1 MSADCAL
8 LHASGQVSS
17 DAVSADRLLVGCVE
31 DDPILSV
38 LLVDLL
44 SQAGYDVVASDGS
57 SRDGLMQGEPPIV
70 LLDLGL
76 PPMPHVPDV
85 GLALLT
91 RLLECS
97 WAPKVIVLTGQH
109 DQATAFEALSR
120 GAFDFL
126 AKPAGA
132 EAILSAVRRA
142 ELFYRQRQHQRQQGI
157 HDIHFHIAEDAGLK
171 QVRNE
176 AERRLFADVWQQTG
190 GNVHETA
197 RRLGIKRENVYYLM
211 DKFGISRDPT

>member
-1 MSADCAL
+1 MSADS
-8 LHASGQVSS
+8 ASPLFQSAASS
-17 DAVSADRLLVGCVE
+17 DPVPADRLLIGCIE

-44 SQAGYDVVASDGS
+44 SQAGYVVMASDGLS
-57 SRDGLMQGEPPIV
+57 LDGLFQAEPPIL

-91 RLLECS
+91 QLLALS

-126 AKPAGA
+126 AKPASA

-211 DKFGISRDPT
+211 DKFGISRDSA